1 MMGSGQLPE
10 GGWSKVAPG
19 TEITEELYEDM
30 LNVMPP
36 IYLRRSP
43 YCGFQ
48 VGEAYTHEQDEQGRF
63 RPMFMTFVTVGGR
76 YYYAGI
82 NFGGRC
88 DWRLV
93 A

>member
-1 MMGSGQLPE
+1 MTRETMPE
-10 GGWSKVAPG
+10 NGWSDVTPG
-19 TEITEELYEDM
+19 TEITEELYEGM
-30 LNVMPP
+30 YNVLPP
-36 IYLRRSP
+36 IDLRMSP

-48 VGEAYTHEQDEQGRF
+48 VSEPYTHEQDEKGRY
-63 RPMFMTFVTVGGR
+63 RAMYMTFVTVGGR

-88 DWRLV
+88 DWRLT